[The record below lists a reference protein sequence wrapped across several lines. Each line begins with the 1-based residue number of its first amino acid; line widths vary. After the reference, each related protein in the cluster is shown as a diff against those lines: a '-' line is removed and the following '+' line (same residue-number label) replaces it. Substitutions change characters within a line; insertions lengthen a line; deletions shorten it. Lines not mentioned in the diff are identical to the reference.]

1 MAGAIA
7 TGLHEGSRSEY
18 LAQYVFSMFGTSVPV
33 LHQEDHGIDLFC
45 SLTERK
51 GRRSWPVAY
60 YSVQVKSTT
69 DPWLLEGP
77 DSVQWLLRY
86 PAPLFLCTVDKSA
99 ARLLVYQ
106 LTARFQAAVLTDL
119 PARLALV
126 PGQPGDGKAAVG
138 WDREGNLGLGAPIL
152 DFTISDLL
160 DDGRFELFSEIL
172 RFWVLNDMDNLR
184 RQQMG
189 ARLAS
194 GPGRYATNKIPPRG
208 QGTFFM
214 VVIPPEDRATAEAAT
229 ADHLGWL
236 AHVMLT
242 DGDRLG
248 ALLAALLLRHL
259 ALRAD
264 SRTPGKYIF
273 EDLYMG
279 LRAGGRLDAATGTA
293 ATDYVA
299 APIDKLLAQ
308 LKAACEGRTDG
319 QTS

>member
-1 MAGAIA
+1 M
-7 TGLHEGSRSEY
+7 
-18 LAQYVFSMFGTSVPV
+18 
-33 LHQEDHGIDLFC
+33 
-45 SLTERK
+45 
-51 GRRSWPVAY
+51 
-60 YSVQVKSTT
+60 
-69 DPWLLEGP
+69 
-77 DSVQWLLRY
+77 QWLLRY